1 MQRLLVLLVLV
12 LVAALGPAPSPASAA
27 GLGRLD
33 FGVQDPLD
41 FEEPDPA
48 GAYDAAKN
56 EGIRLVR
63 IPVEWNAV
71 APTKPRD
78 QKDPSDP
85 AYRWGRTD
93 RSVQYTTDRGL
104 EPDLVLYA
112 PPRWARPGSSGVGRL
127 TTSPATYARFATAAA
142 RRYRGRVAHWELWNE
157 PNLRLAFEDTP
168 EHYRAMANAAYKA
181 LHAVSGSNVVI
192 AGALAPFSGPDASHG
207 VRPLTFMARMLCVSA
222 GARPHA
228 TCHKRSW
235 FDVWAHHPYTNGG
248 PNHKAFNRGDVSVGD
263 LPQMRRVLDAAQRAG
278 HIESAGGRP
287 AGFWVTEF
295 SWDTNPPDPGGI
307 SPALEARWAAE
318 AFYRMWQ
325 SRIGLILWFMM
336 RDNPDDPSNWG
347 STFQSGL
354 YFRTTFLFANE
365 REKPVALVVRFP
377 FVALPEGR
385 RVVVW
390 GRAPS
395 GHRASVVVERR
406 SGDAWKRVRTL
417 RTGAHG
423 IFRATVGVRKGTVL
437 RGRVGPGSTS
447 TPFRAVRTRDRTAS
461 AFGGSAPP

>member
-1 MQRLLVLLVLV
+1 MRRLLALLAVLA
-12 LVAALGPAPSPASAA
+12 VAALTAASPAPAA
-27 GLGRLD
+27 RPSSLE
-33 FGVQDPLD
+33 FGVQDPLG

-48 GAYDAAKN
+48 GAYDAAKD

-63 IPVEWNAV
+63 VPVAWNAV
-71 APTKPRD
+71 APTKPSD
-78 QKDPSDP
+78 QKDPADP
-85 AYRWGRTD
+85 AYAWRAVD
-93 RSVQYTTDRGL
+93 RSVQYATDRGL

-112 PPRWARPGSSGVGRL
+112 PPRWARPGRGGAGRI
-127 TTSPATYARFATAAA
+127 TSSPADYARFATAAA

-157 PNLRLAFEDTP
+157 PNLRIEFEDTP
-168 EHYRAMANAAYKA
+168 EHYRAMANAAYRA

-192 AGALAPFSGPDASHG
+192 AGALAPFSGPDATHG
-207 VRPLTFMARMLCVSA
+207 IRPLAFMARMLCVSD

-228 TCHKRSW
+228 TCGKRSW

-248 PNHKAFNRGDVSVGD
+248 PNHKALNRGDVSIGD
-263 LPQMRRVLDAAQRAG
+263 LPQMRRMLDAAQRAG
-278 HIESAGGRP
+278 HIRSAGGRP
-287 AGFWVTEF
+287 ARFWVTEF

-325 SRIGLILWFMM
+325 SRVSLILWFMM

-354 YFRTTFLFANE
+354 YFRTTFPFANE

-377 FVALPEGR
+377 FVALPDGR

-390 GRAPS
+390 GRAPL
-395 GHRASVVVERR
+395 GYAASVVVERR
-406 SGDAWKRVRTL
+406 SADTWKRVRTL
-417 RTGAHG
+417 RTNAHG
-423 IFRATVGVRKGTVL
+423 IFRSPIAVRRGTVL
-437 RGRVGPGSTS
+437 RARVGVGATS
-447 TPFRAVRTRDRTAS
+447 TPFKAVRTRDRKAF
-461 AFGGSAPP
+461 AFGGPAPP